1 MNNKS
6 EKLDLK
12 AKITAVSSYLFL
24 KKIIDI
30 IVVFIALIFVVPII
44 AITCI
49 LVRLE
54 SKGNPIYA
62 QKRVGLNNKEFKMY
76 KIRSM
81 VLDAEVNG
89 AKWATKNDTRVTQI
103 GKFIRLTRIDEL
115 PQIFNILKGDMT
127 FVGPRPEREFFYKKF
142 EKDIP
147 NFRDRLLVKPG
158 LTGYAQ
164 VNGGYDVTPK
174 EKLDLD
180 LYYIANMKILLDIKI
195 LFKTIF
201 TIFSGD
207 GAR

>member
-103 GKFIRLTRIDEL
+103 GKCIRLTRIDEL